1 MPRFTSITPRA
12 RHAAAIIALAGA
24 ALGQAAFAQQPAT
37 AGSLPAAQTQGA
49 LRYACGGIG
58 IDESTAMRAAMKDH
72 PLSLLFAAAGG
83 RRARPLA
90 VPPGRAGHAAP
101 RRPRRRPAA
110 DLHRQRPDLFADRAG
125 GHLCGGSQRQWA
137 AKAPIGDGGSGGE
150 DAGLQVLN
158 VFRQACNGFLAITSN
173 RCQYFG
179 PCMLGLMPSVS

>member
-83 RRARPLA
+83 AYQADVQVTLRPEGPGAGQPLTFTANGPICLLTVPAGTYA
-90 VPPGRAGHAAP
+90 VEASANGQQK
-101 RRPRRRPAA
+101 
-110 DLHRQRPDLFADRAG
+110 RQSVTVG
-125 GHLCGGSQRQWA
+125 QG
-137 AKAPIGDGGSGGE
+137 AKTLD
-150 DAGLQVLN
+150 
-158 VFRQACNGFLAITSN
+158 FRF
-173 RCQYFG
+173 
-179 PCMLGLMPSVS
+179 